1 MQIVRILIGQL
12 LSFIMVLVIYNKKM
26 KERV

>member
-12 LSFIMVLVIYNKKM
+12 LYFIMVLVIYNKKM